1 MAKSK
6 RVVVKPQVSTP
17 ARATTTSSV
26 KKLSWL
32 VFLVGFVVYA
42 NTLTHDYT
50 LDDAI
55 VVYENEFT
63 TKGLAG
69 IPSLLRYDTFRGF
82 FKEAG
87 KEKLVS
93 GGRYRPLTPVMFAVE
108 VQLFAPTKRDAEG
121 KVVADANGNTI
132 YDPYQNGQ
140 PNAVK
145 FVGHLINVLLFALT
159 GWMIVHLVF
168 GMFSSAG
175 ASDHKALWIAGATG
189 LLFMVHPV
197 HTEVVANIKGRD
209 EIATLLGSLIAL
221 HFALKAHQKRKA
233 HFAMLAGLFFF
244 LALMAKENAIT
255 FLAVVPLALYCF
267 TTARATEIVK
277 LSLPFLVA
285 SAVFLIIRTSILGW
299 DFGGSPP
306 RELMNNPF
314 LKLVNGQW
322 VDFSVAEKLATILY
336 TLGQYIRLLVF
347 PHPLCHDYY
356 PRAIDIM
363 NFGHW
368 QVLASLLFYVGIGI
382 YALKGLKKKDP
393 VSFGILYY
401 LATLS
406 IVSNIFF
413 PIGTNMGERF
423 IYMPSLGFSLLAA
436 ELLWRWGKDRW
447 YTKGWAAAAALVLLL
462 LAGKSMVRNTVWKD
476 NFTLFTHD
484 VNIQPRSAKLQ
495 TAAGG
500 DLITHAIKPENAT
513 RKQQMLEKGV
523 AHLLEAIKI
532 HPTYKNAY
540 LLLGNAYNYLQRYE
554 ESIHY
559 YQQALAIDSNYSEA
573 KNNLAITYASAGR
586 YYGEQKGDLN
596 KAIEYLLK
604 SNDLKPNTYETLRLL
619 GVAYGLG
626 NRVNEALEFFSQAAA
641 LRPNDPDALYNLGT
655 AYFNAGQPEKA
666 EEYFQKARAIRPN
679 IDKERQQ
686 QQQQQQ

>member
-6 RVVVKPQVSTP
+6 KGKVKIAKAPV
-17 ARATTTSSV
+17 TSSGTGFNV
-26 KKLSWL
+26 SKLAWL
-32 VFLVGFVVYA
+32 AFFVGFAVYV
-42 NTLTHDYT
+42 NTLFHDYT

-55 VVYENEFT
+55 VIYDNEFT

-69 IPSLLRYDTFRGF
+69 IPGLLKYDTFRGF

-93 GGRYRPLTPVMFAVE
+93 GGRYRPLTPVMFALE
-108 VQLFAPTKRDAEG
+108 VHLFAPEKREANG
-121 KVVADANGNTI
+121 KLVTDPEGNTI
-132 YDPYQNGQ
+132 YDPYQNGR
-140 PNAVK
+140 PNTVK
-145 FVGHLINVLLFALT
+145 FIGHLVNVLLFGLT
-159 GWMIVHLVF
+159 GWLIVHLF
-168 GMFSSAG
+168 FLLFTSSG
-175 ASDHKALWIAGATG
+175 ASQKAALWIAGAAG

-209 EIATLLGSLIAL
+209 EIATMLGSIAALYFSLRAYREQKPHFSLIAG
-221 HFALKAHQKRKA
+221 AI
-233 HFAMLAGLFFF
+233 FF
-244 LALMAKENAIT
+244 LGLMAKENAIT
-255 FLAVVPLALYCF
+255 FLAVVPLAYYFF
-267 TTARATEIVK
+267 TKAKMPVILRQT
-277 LSLPFLVA
+277 LPFFVA
-285 SAVFLIIRTSILGW
+285 AAIFLAIRTSVLGW
-299 DFGGSPP
+299 DFGGTPP

-322 VDFSVAEKLATILY
+322 VDFSTGEKFATIFY
-336 TLGQYIRLLVF
+336 TLGKYLQLMVF

-356 PRAIDIM
+356 PRAVEIM
-363 NFGHW
+363 NFGNW
-368 QVLASLLFYVGIGI
+368 QVFLSLLLYVGMGV
-382 YALKGLKKKDP
+382 YALLRIKKKDP

-423 IYMPSLGFSLLAA
+423 IYMPSLGFVLVVAV
-436 ELLWRWGKDRW
+436 LLWRWGKERW
-447 YTKGWAAAAALVLLL
+447 YSKRFATAGALALLL
-462 LAGKSMVRNTVWKD
+462 LAGKSAVRNTVWKN

-484 VNIQPRSAKLQ
+484 VKIQPRSAKLQ

-500 DLITHAIKPENAT
+500 DLVTHAIKPENTA
-513 RKQQMLEKGV
+513 RKQQMLEEGV
-523 AHLLEAIKI
+523 AHLLEAVKI

-559 YQQALAIDSNYSEA
+559 YQQALAIDPNYTEA
-573 KNNLAITYASAGR
+573 RNNLAITYANAGR

-604 SNDLKPNTYETLRLL
+604 ANEMKPNSYETLRLL
-619 GVAYGLG
+619 GVAYGIG
-626 NRVNEALEFFSQAAA
+626 GRVNEALEFFKQAAA
-641 LRPNDPDALYNLGT
+641 LQPNDADALYNLGT
-655 AYFNAGQPEKA
+655 AYFNAGQSEEAEK
-666 EEYFQKARAIRPN
+666 YFQQARAINPG
-679 IDKERQQ
+679 IDKERGRRN
-686 QQQQQQ
+686 